1 MLNDILYV
9 SKSLCKSFVG
19 GPSYGNCAIAFHKC
33 LFQAENS
40 MTSRAYMGEVLT
52 EIHQEM
58 SGLYIIG
65 QTSECTK
72 REFNKKTSK
81 VHAGSCKPMNKVC
94 NENARRKKRWASKI
108 FGRKEFI
115 RCVQNTRV

>member
-72 REFNKKTSK
+72 REFNKKLPRFTQ
-81 VHAGSCKPMNKVC
+81 AP
-94 NENARRKKRWASKI
+94 ASP
-108 FGRKEFI
+108 
-115 RCVQNTRV
+115 